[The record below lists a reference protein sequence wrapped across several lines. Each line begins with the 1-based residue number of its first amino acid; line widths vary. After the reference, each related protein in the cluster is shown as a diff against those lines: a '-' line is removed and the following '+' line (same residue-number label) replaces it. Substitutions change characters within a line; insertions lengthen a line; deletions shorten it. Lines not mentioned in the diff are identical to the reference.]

1 MPKMKTNKAAA
12 RRFKITG
19 KGKVM
24 RARGMKSHFRR
35 RKAKRT
41 KRMFD
46 KMYEVA
52 PQGPQAHQ
60 APTPATE
67 SSSIPSSPREDKQR
81 WYASNVER
89 RAIVAIARS

>member
-12 RRFKITG
+12 RRFKISG

-24 RARGMKSHFRR
+24 RAKGMKSHFRR

-46 KMYEVA
+46 KMLVA
-52 PQGPQAHQ
+52 SKPDQKRIKRLLPYGV
-60 APTPATE
+60 
-67 SSSIPSSPREDKQR
+67 K
-81 WYASNVER
+81 
-89 RAIVAIARS
+89 